1 MTPSRWT
8 IAGLVLAVACGG
20 KSEPPPET
28 GKPATTEETPE
39 PPPGDEPKTDPEE
52 KPDTDKETSPPSEA
66 GPKAEAPGMATVEE
80 LNPDKKKQLPDG
92 FYFVEGVVTRLP
104 CNACSKDA
112 DCKPG
117 QVCPH
122 TKPCTYCNATVI
134 IESGGG
140 HDIAIDH
147 PDRDNLPRYKL
158 NERVRIVLE
167 KKGNL
172 RLYVKKSK
180 PCPPSECGDTE
191 PAKKLGKAPAGVE
204 VREDNGRCFAPKEC
218 GPKEKCEKGAEVPVR
233 CP

>member
-8 IAGLVLAVACGG
+8 IATLLLAIACGG
-20 KSEPPPET
+20 KSAPPPET
-28 GKPATTEETPE
+28 AQPTSSEETPE
-39 PPPGDEPKTDPEE
+39 PPPEDAPKSEDTEE
-52 KPDTDKETSPPSEA
+52 EAPPPSEE

-104 CNACSKDA
+104 CNACSKDP

-134 IESGGG
+134 IEAGGG

-180 PCPPSECGDTE
+180 PCPVSECGDTE
-191 PAKKLGKAPAGVE
+191 PAKKLGKAPSGVE
-204 VREDNGRCFAPKEC
+204 VRKDGERCFAPN
-218 GPKEKCEKGAEVPVR
+218 EKGAEVPVR